1 MNQLIENYANHLVES
16 MDMSSLCQFAYEQIC
31 ENLEKMDEN
40 ELMDSIQECAPHLLD
55 DTNQ

>member
-1 MNQLIENYANHLVES
+1 MNYLIENYANHLVDS

-31 ENLEKMDEN
+31 ENLEKMDKN

-55 DTNQ
+55 HAN